1 MAKNLFDFGDEKFEQ
16 TEKVKSN
23 NLKKENPKTSS
34 LEEEA
39 KQIYNKYSNYSKDQL
54 IDEFISTSKQ
64 KINDGSLSKN
74 KIAQTA
80 DVLSGYL
87 NESQK
92 EFLKSL
98 MEKLDD

>member
-16 TEKVKSN
+16 TEKIKN
-23 NLKKENPKTSS
+23 DNLKTEKIQTSS
-34 LEEEA
+34 LEDEA

-64 KINDGSLSKN
+64 KINNGSLSKD

-87 NESQK
+87 NENQK